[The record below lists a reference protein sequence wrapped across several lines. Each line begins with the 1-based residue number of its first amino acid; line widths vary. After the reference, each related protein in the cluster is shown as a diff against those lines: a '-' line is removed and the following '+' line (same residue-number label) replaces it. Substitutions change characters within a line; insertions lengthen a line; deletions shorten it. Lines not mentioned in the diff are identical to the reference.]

1 MKRLTQCICF
11 LLICAMLLPTAAMA
25 ASVGDTRASSY
36 FATSSAYLVQTGNM
50 YEICCSVTATGLMDE
65 LGFAVIKVQRRLA
78 GSDDAWET
86 RKTFTKEDY
95 PHLIDYDQATHAT
108 SVTYGGLPA
117 YEYRAYLE
125 LYAKKGLNKAIYGRY
140 AY

>member
-1 MKRLTQCICF
+1 MKRFTQCICL
-11 LLICAMLLPTAAMA
+11 LLICAMLLPTVAMA

-36 FATSSAYLVQTGNM
+36 FSYSSAYLVQTGNS
-50 YEICCSVTATGLMDE
+50 YEICCTVTATGLMDE

-78 GSDDAWET
+78 GSDDEWET

-95 PHLIDYDQATHAT
+95 PHLIDYNQATHAA

-125 LYAKKGLNKAIYGRY
+125 LYARNSNGKAFYPRY